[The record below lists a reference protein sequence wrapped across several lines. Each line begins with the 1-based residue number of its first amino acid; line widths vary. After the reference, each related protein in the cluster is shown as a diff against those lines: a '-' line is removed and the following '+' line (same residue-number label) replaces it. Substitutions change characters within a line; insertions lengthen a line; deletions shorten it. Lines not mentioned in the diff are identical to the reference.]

1 MNFHQFE
8 PSPALKTAVSCY
20 WIIEGNETAASK
32 IIPDGS
38 PEMIFHYGDPYEIF
52 ISESAAQI
60 QPLSLVAGQ
69 LTRPITI
76 RPTGKSG
83 VFGVKFFPA
92 GLWKLFKVNMQK
104 LQNETLNLDNVLGIN
119 TQSFRESLA
128 AADTHADR
136 VYLADMFFLTQINNL
151 RSSVLETLLN
161 RIHTSEASIS
171 LQQLC
176 ADEKISARKLERTFN
191 EVIGVS
197 AKMYIRLSRF
207 ARAFRT
213 LQQKEL
219 SKADISYLH
228 GYFDQSHF
236 NRDFKLFSGENPRS
250 YFKHD
255 HAMADFLI
263 NR

>member
-1 MNFHQFE
+1 MNFHQF
-8 PSPALKTAVSCY
+8 PASPALQSAISCY

-38 PEMIFHYGDPYEIF
+38 PEMIFHFGDPYEIF
-52 ISESAAQI
+52 DDQSTARI

-92 GLWKLFKVNMQK
+92 GLWKLFKINMRD
-104 LQNETLNLDNVLGIN
+104 LQNETLYLDEVMGVK
-119 TQSFRESLA
+119 TQTFRESLA
-128 AADTHADR
+128 DAETHADR
-136 VYLADMFFLTQINNL
+136 VCLADNFFLSHVSNL
-151 RSSVLETLLN
+151 RTSALDTLIN
-161 RIHTSEASIS
+161 RIDTSQTSLS

-176 ADEKISARKLERTFN
+176 VQENVSARKLERTFN

-197 AKMYIRLSRF
+197 AKMYMRLSRF
-207 ARAFRT
+207 SRAFKT
-213 LQQKEL
+213 LQQNEL
-219 SKADISYLH
+219 SKADITYLY

-236 NRDFKLFSGENPRS
+236 NRDFKIFSGENPGS
-250 YFKHD
+250 YFQHN
-255 HAMADFLI
+255 HAMANFFI

>member
-1 MNFHQFE
+1 MNFHQF
-8 PSPALKTAVSCY
+8 PASPALQSAIACY
-20 WIIEGNETAASK
+20 WIIEANETAASK

-38 PEMIFHYGDPYEIF
+38 PEMIFHFGDPYEIF
-52 ISESAAQI
+52 DDQSAWQI

-92 GLWKLFKVNMQK
+92 GLWKLFKTNMHA
-104 LQNETLNLDNVLGIN
+104 LQNGVVNLDDVIGIN
-119 TQSFRESLA
+119 TRSFRESLA
-128 AADTHADR
+128 DAETHAGR
-136 VYLADMFFLTQINNL
+136 VRLADEFFLSHINNL
-151 RSSVLETLLN
+151 RSSVLDPLLDC
-161 RIHTSEASIS
+161 IHTSATSVS

-176 ADEKISARKLERTFN
+176 VHENISARKLERTFN

-197 AKMYIRLSRF
+197 AKMYMRLSRF
-207 ARAFRT
+207 SRT
-213 LQQKEL
+213 FKKLQQDEL
-219 SKADISYLH
+219 SKADISYLY

-236 NRDFKLFSGENPRS
+236 NRDFKIFSGENPGS
-250 YFKHD
+250 YFQRN
-255 HAMADFLI
+255 HAMANFFI